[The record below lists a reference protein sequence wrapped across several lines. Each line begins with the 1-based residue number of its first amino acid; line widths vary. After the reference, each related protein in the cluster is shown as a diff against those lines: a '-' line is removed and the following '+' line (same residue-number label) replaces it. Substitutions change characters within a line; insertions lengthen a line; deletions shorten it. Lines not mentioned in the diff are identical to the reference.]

1 MRKIKAAGVAIL
13 TAIATLA
20 ACKTAAGGDVREL
33 EQIATADWEQ
43 IDTERDGNTR
53 AASGRDNAASIRTEH
68 RGSRGLHKRGG
79 AYRDH
84 GRGRRIV

>member
-1 MRKIKAAGVAIL
+1 MRKIKAAGVTIL

-20 ACKTAAGGDVREL
+20 ACKTAAGGDVREP

-43 IDTERDGNTR
+43 IDTERD
-53 AASGRDNAASIRTEH
+53 
-68 RGSRGLHKRGG
+68 GSRGLHKRGG